1 MTLYDLTTEYLHNP
15 LGVDAKNPRFA
26 WKIKAEGYR
35 NVRQKSYH
43 IIVRDADQS
52 DRILWDSGV
61 VLSDRSV
68 RVRYE
73 GKTLKSRERL
83 VWTVEV
89 VCTGEPDVIDCRSA
103 YEFQDEPDGGA
114 ASEKEAHSSEK
125 LPEEIELSAV
135 SEPAFFEMGLLSP
148 YDWQA
153 KWIDPETEV
162 DRTAKKPVPD
172 LRRRFT
178 VKPGLLRARIYSSAH
193 GLYEQWVNGALV
205 TEDKFKPGLTSYY
218 YRIQYQAYDIT
229 HLLQPGENVLSL
241 ALGDGWWRGSVVKN
255 NFGYRLAYL
264 GQIELYYEDGSHEI
278 IGSDEQFVTKTG
290 GLLSSDMVD
299 GDVFDACIERTL
311 GDWKN
316 ASFDDSDWKPV
327 QISSEHTDAELIASR
342 SVPVREKEQFEG
354 KAFTDPSGKLVI
366 DFGQNIAGY
375 VRMKL
380 RNTAEGQRIH
390 LQHGEA
396 LDLSGCFSVD
406 NVNGPEDPLHK
417 ELFQEV
423 TYICCG
429 DAIEAYCPMFSV
441 FGFRY
446 VLLEGYD
453 PGKIQP
459 GDFTAVAVYSDM
471 EETGDFTCSNPLL
484 NQLVRNAR
492 WSQKGNFL
500 DVAVDCPTR
509 ERNAWTGDSQV
520 YSRTAADFMNVY
532 PFFEKW
538 LQDQAIEQYESG
550 KLGITFPSTS
560 SIHNPEELAFEKRK
574 NPQAALA
581 GPSGDGNIGEDCAGW
596 GDSAVWNPYMM
607 YLCYGDPQILE
618 NQYDCAKKWTDYML
632 RCAKEHNEYYES
644 EPQYHSFTD
653 GELDAEYIY
662 DTRMHYGEWSEP
674 MPMTLDPRILQA
686 LQMAMTEDVEKNGVK
701 DLNSLSPEEAEAEK
715 KRLTALRQSVIYPM
729 MAKLGKPLVATAY
742 MKRSCDNLAHMAKIL
757 GKTEDAKKYAKLSKR
772 IRSVYSRY
780 LIGEDGVIEP
790 GHQAAYVRAIAFDLA
805 EGDKLPLVKKQLI
818 GEVEKNGFRLNTGF
832 LSTPFLLQVLCDI
845 GETEAAYRILE
856 STESPG
862 WLRSILFG
870 ATTIPESWD
879 GFEKFHASLN
889 HYSFGAVCNFLFEY
903 TAGIR
908 PSFDDPGYH
917 TILLRPVP
925 GGTITEA
932 SGRQETMYGTVRS
945 SWKIKGESFVL
956 ACEIPANTEALVVL
970 PDGTEYKLGSGCY
983 RFCCLRQPSNPD
995 IFK

>member
-1 MTLYDLTTEYLHNP
+1 MEEKQMKEKGQTAMKLYDMTTEYLHNP
-15 LGVDAKNPRFA
+15 LGIDAKKPRFA
-26 WKIKAEGYR
+26 WKIKADGYR
-35 NVRQKSYH
+35 NVRQKSYR
-43 IIVRDADQS
+43 IVVRDVDQT
-52 DRILWDSGV
+52 DRILWDSGA
-61 VLSDRSV
+61 VLSDQSV

-73 GKTLKSRERL
+73 GETLKSRERL
-83 VWTVEV
+83 LWTVEV
-89 VCTGEPDVIDCRSA
+89 VCTGEPSMA
-103 YEFQDEPDGGA
+103 EKPLQEFSVL
-114 ASEKEAHSSEK
+114 SES
-125 LPEEIELSAV
+125 
-135 SEPAFFEMGLLSP
+135 AFFEMGLLSP
-148 YDWQA
+148 SDWQA
-153 KWIDPETEV
+153 KWIDPETEA
-162 DRTAKKPVPD
+162 DRTVKKPVPY
-172 LRRRFT
+172 LRRRFS
-178 VKPGLLRARIYSSAH
+178 VKPGLLRARIYASAH
-193 GLYEQWVNGALV
+193 GLYEQWINGKPV

-218 YRIQYQAYDIT
+218 FRIQYQAYDIT
-229 HLLQPGENVLSL
+229 KLLKTGENTLSA

-264 GQIELYYEDGSHEI
+264 GQIELFYEDGSREI

-299 GDVFDACIERTL
+299 GDVFDARIERAL
-311 GDWKN
+311 GEWKQ
-316 ASFDDSDWKPV
+316 ADYDDSAWQPV
-327 QISSEHTDAELIASR
+327 HPAEEYIEAELIASR
-342 SVPVREKEQFEG
+342 SGPVREKEHFEG
-354 KAFTDPSGKLVI
+354 RPFTDPSGKLVI

-375 VRMKL
+375 VRMKF
-380 RNTAEGQRIH
+380 RNTFPGQRIH

-396 LDLSGCFSVD
+396 LDRSGCFSVD
-406 NVNGPEDPLHK
+406 NVNGPDDPLHK

-423 TYICCG
+423 TYICRG
-429 DAIEAYCPMFSV
+429 DAIEEYCPVFSV

-446 VLLEGYD
+446 VLVEGCD
-453 PGKIQP
+453 MDRIRP

-471 EETGDFTCSNPLL
+471 EETGDFTCSNHLL
-484 NQLVRNAR
+484 NQLVKNAR

-520 YSRTAADFMNVY
+520 YSRTASDFMNVY

-560 SIHNPEELAFEKRK
+560 SIHNPTELVFEQAR

-581 GPSGDGNIGEDCAGW
+581 GPKGNGNIGEDCAGW

-618 NQYDCAKKWTDYML
+618 NQYECAKKWTDYML
-632 RCAKEHNEYYES
+632 QCAKEHNKFYEP
-644 EPQYHSFTD
+644 EPQYHTCTND
-653 GELDAEYIY
+653 ELDAEYIY

-686 LQMAMTEDVEKNGVK
+686 LQKAMAEDAKKNGVK
-701 DLNSLSPEEAEAEK
+701 DLSKLPPEEAESEK

-742 MKRSCDNLAHMAKIL
+742 MKRSCDNISHMAEIL
-757 GKTEDAKKYAKLSKR
+757 GKQEDAEKYAKLSKR

-780 LIGEDGVIEP
+780 LVGEDGVIEP
-790 GHQAAYVRAIAFDLA
+790 GHQAAYVRAIAFDLV
-805 EGDKLPLVKKQLI
+805 EENKLPFVKNQLMK
-818 GEVEKNGFRLNTGF
+818 EVKENGFRLNTGF
-832 LSTPFLLQVLCDI
+832 LSTPFLLSVLCDI

-879 GFEKFHASLN
+879 GFEKFRASLN

-908 PSFDDPGYH
+908 PTFNDPGYH
-917 TILLRPVP
+917 RILLTPVP
-925 GGTITEA
+925 GGTLTEA
-932 SGRQETMYGTVRS
+932 EAEQESLYGTIRS
-945 SWKIKGESFVL
+945 GWRIEKDIFHYS
-956 ACEIPANTEALVVL
+956 CEIPANTEAVLML
-970 PDGTEYKLGSGCY
+970 PDGTKRILGSGNYDYKC
-983 RFCCLRQPSNPD
+983 RLQ
-995 IFK
+995 